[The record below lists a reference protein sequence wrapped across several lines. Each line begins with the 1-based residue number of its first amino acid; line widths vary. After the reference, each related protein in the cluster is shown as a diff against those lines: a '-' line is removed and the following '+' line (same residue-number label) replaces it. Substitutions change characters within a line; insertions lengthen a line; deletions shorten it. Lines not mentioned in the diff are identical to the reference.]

1 MKLIPFTLC
10 FFIGVLVFQQCKTL
24 PNLEVFIFMP
34 GLIYGA
40 YISKF
45 CHPCL
50 IFSAGVHNRYRHP
63 HPRIVDRFSKRD
75 IHTLST
81 AVNGAISFQLY
92 PNEAIQLPI
101 SYQQQS
107 KRYWH
112 SSRKQL

>member
-24 PNLEVFIFMP
+24 PNLELFIFIP
-34 GLIYGA
+34 GLVYGA

-50 IFSAGVHNRYRHP
+50 IFCSGFYVAFTGALLLLFP
-63 HPRIVDRFSKRD
+63 
-75 IHTLST
+75 TLDT